1 MKLLVGIC
9 VLATACSSVVPGQE
23 TSVPARWLGTWTLN
37 LQESKIGPIWG
48 PGVPESG
55 LTVIGQTAKIEV
67 IAGRIKVTGDTVL
80 SQLGATHEAYD
91 VDLDRGESVIPGGS
105 KISFKRIDDATFD
118 IVVSVNNKALGNHV
132 GENRFV
138 FSADGKTLTETKTH
152 TEREVAPDGS
162 DPTKSAVIRSS
173 TSVLVFHR

>member
-23 TSVPARWLGTWTLN
+23 TSVPTKWLGTWTLN
-37 LQESKIGPIWG
+37 LQESKLGPIWG
-48 PGVPESG
+48 PGIRESG
-55 LTVIGQTAKIEV
+55 LTVTGQTAKIEV
-67 IAGRIKVTGDTVL
+67 IAGRIRITGDTVI
-80 SQLGATHEAYD
+80 SQLGTSHEAYD
-91 VDLDRGESVIPGGS
+91 VDVDRGESVIPGGP
-105 KISFKRIDDATFD
+105 KTTFKRIDDATFD

-132 GENRFV
+132 GQNRFV
-138 FSADGKTLTETKTH
+138 FSSDGRTLTETKTH
-152 TEREVAPDGS
+152 TEREVAPEGS